1 MMSFCRVLYAA
12 IIGCSTLTCF
22 VSGQLHAEDSSRFYT
37 VIDEYGHMRSI
48 RKDVPST
55 GFDRNNSVS
64 SKTGLLSREA
74 ATSTLNGETY
84 IDSEYL
90 EKREF
95 NLDEKKKFYAVP
107 DGLGGTQ
114 IVERVPGAIDEQKKT
129 DIGTLIKDGDLPPP
143 LVTLSDQYQ
152 RVPAAEITPLIG
164 MKCLSTQ
171 ALRQPRIMREE
182 QLILWPRS
190 DAPKV
195 NNHAG
200 LNYLVVEFR
209 SSTRDL
215 SLQSFAPLGRQSD
228 YYWPLPIFLDA
239 DGCVLEGV
247 NGFYQKTLPETVLQP
262 SILVGT
268 LHVPEHSRYMMLTPL
283 VEAIDLPKTKLSEVG
298 QIRLI
303 PLRQSE

>member
-1 MMSFCRVLYAA
+1 MMSFRRVLHVV
-12 IIGCSTLTCF
+12 IIGCSTLTYF
-22 VSGQLHAEDSSRFYT
+22 ASWQVYAEDSSKFYT
-37 VIDEYGHMRSI
+37 VIDEYGHMRSV
-48 RKDVPST
+48 RKDVPSN
-55 GFDRNNSVS
+55 GFDRDS
-64 SKTGLLSREA
+64 SSSLKNAPLSRAA

-114 IVERVPGAIDEQKKT
+114 IVERVPGAIEEQKKPEIDT
-129 DIGTLIKDGDLPPP
+129 ANKDGILPA
-143 LVTLSDQYQ
+143 LITLSDHYQ
-152 RVPAAEITPLIG
+152 RVPAAEISPLIG

-171 ALRQPRIMREE
+171 ALRQPKIMRDE
-182 QLILWPRS
+182 QVILWPRS

-195 NNHAG
+195 GNRAG
-200 LNYLVVEFR
+200 LNYVVVEFR
-209 SSTRDL
+209 SNTRDV

-239 DGCVLEGV
+239 DGCVIEGV
-247 NGFYQKTLPETVLQP
+247 NGFYQKTLPKTILQP
-262 SILVGT
+262 SILVGN

-283 VEAIDLPKTKLSEVG
+283 VEAIDLPSIKLSEVG
-298 QIRLI
+298 QVRLI
-303 PLRQSE
+303 PLR

>member
-1 MMSFCRVLYAA
+1 MMRSRRVLHALMVC
-12 IIGCSTLTCF
+12 CSTLTCV
-22 VSGQLHAEDSSRFYT
+22 VSGHLYAEDSSSFYT
-37 VIDEYGHMRSI
+37 VIDEQGHMRSV
-48 RKDVPST
+48 RKDLPST
-55 GFDRNNSVS
+55 GFDRSSPFS
-64 SKTGLLSREA
+64 SKNTPLTRAA
-74 ATSTLNGETY
+74 ATSTLSGETY

-114 IVERVPGAIDEQKKT
+114 IVERVPGVIDEPKKSDRDVVQKN
-129 DIGTLIKDGDLPPP
+129 GELPA

-171 ALRQPRIMREE
+171 ALRQPKIMRD
-182 QLILWPRS
+182 QQVILWPRS
-190 DAPKV
+190 DAPRV

-200 LNYLVVEFR
+200 LNYVVVEFR
-209 SSTRDL
+209 SNTRDL
-215 SLQSFAPLGRQSD
+215 SLQSYSPNERQSD

-247 NGFYQKTLPETVLQP
+247 NGFYQKTLPSTILQP

-268 LHVPEHSRYMMLTPL
+268 LHVPENARYMMLTPL
-283 VEAIDLPKTKLSEVG
+283 IEAIDLPNIKLSQVG
-298 QIRLI
+298 QVRLI
-303 PLRQSE
+303 PLR

>member
-1 MMSFCRVLYAA
+1 MSFGRVLHTL
-12 IIGCSTLTCF
+12 ILGCSTLTCIM
-22 VSGQLHAEDSSRFYT
+22 SGSLYAEDTSRFYT
-37 VIDEYGHMRSI
+37 VIDEQGHMRSV
-48 RKDVPST
+48 RKDVPSD
-55 GFDRNNSVS
+55 GFNHNYSLS
-64 SKTGLLSREA
+64 PKKSPLSREA

-114 IVERVPGAIDEQKKT
+114 IVERVPGAIEEQKKS
-129 DIGTLIKDGDLPPP
+129 DSDVKQRDGELPA

-152 RVPAAEITPLIG
+152 RVPAIEITSLIG

-171 ALRQPRIMREE
+171 ALRQATIMRDQ

-190 DAPKV
+190 DAPRV
-195 NNHAG
+195 NNRAG
-200 LNYLVVEFR
+200 LNYVVVEFR
-209 SSTRDL
+209 SNTRDL
-215 SLQSFAPLGRQSD
+215 SLQSFAPQGRQSD

-247 NGFYQKTLPETVLQP
+247 NGFYQKTLPSTVLQP

-268 LHVPEHSRYMMLTPL
+268 LHVPEQTRFMMLTPL
-283 VEAIDLPKTKLSEVG
+283 VEAIDLPKIKLSEVG
-298 QIRLI
+298 QVRLI
-303 PLRQSE
+303 PLR